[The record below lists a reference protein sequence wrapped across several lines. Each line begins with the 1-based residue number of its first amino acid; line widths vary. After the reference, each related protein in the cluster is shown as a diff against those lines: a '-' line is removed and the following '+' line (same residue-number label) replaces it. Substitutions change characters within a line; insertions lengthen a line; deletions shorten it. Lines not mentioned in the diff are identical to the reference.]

1 LTGGQIF
8 SWLPKTAWN
17 EVLLQEVLKQHAEL
31 EPEDTLSFL
40 IKPYSVAIDHGVTF
54 RTKEHT
60 TASSRPFLLT
70 GYFDALPKGVTE
82 FKVLPK
88 KDNAFYPEF
97 TWNAQD
103 KDLWYAF
110 IIQDNESIPHQYKNA
125 IIHYPFNETGIHADA
140 ATSAQVENISGLT
153 TVSAVAKYDVEGLA
167 GYCLRFD
174 GASGTYVKCG
184 AGSADPLAAT
194 EEMSVV
200 LHAVRDNTARGTEY
214 LISQEEKF
222 VMKMNTAGQI
232 VVQIHATAANYIE
245 LTSTSLVP
253 IDGQTPIN
261 IILTFDKDIKSSNA
275 KLFIDGVLEDQSG
288 PLVTMSG
295 ASTGWDIA
303 RPNLHTNTNYMYI
316 GNNVENAANGF
327 KGRLEE
333 IVVYDKAIYPV
344 VPENG
349 QFLFTKPLE
358 ELYSQADAQSKTFTA
373 RLFIKDYHNIRGKMI
388 NDVSSTETISWRKAG
403 FALDTS

>member
-1 LTGGQIF
+1 
-8 SWLPKTAWN
+8 
-17 EVLLQEVLKQHAEL
+17 
-31 EPEDTLSFL
+31 
-40 IKPYSVAIDHGVTF
+40 
-54 RTKEHT
+54 
-60 TASSRPFLLT
+60 
-70 GYFDALPKGVTE
+70 
-82 FKVLPK
+82 
-88 KDNAFYPEF
+88 
-97 TWNAQD
+97 
-103 KDLWYAF
+103 
-110 IIQDNESIPHQYKNA
+110 
-125 IIHYPFNETGIHADA
+125 
-140 ATSAQVENISGLT
+140 
-153 TVSAVAKYDVEGLA
+153 
-167 GYCLRFD
+167 
-174 GASGTYVKCG
+174 
-184 AGSADPLAAT
+184 
-194 EEMSVV
+194 
-200 LHAVRDNTARGTEY
+200 
-214 LISQEEKF
+214 
-222 VMKMNTAGQI
+222 MKMNTAGQI